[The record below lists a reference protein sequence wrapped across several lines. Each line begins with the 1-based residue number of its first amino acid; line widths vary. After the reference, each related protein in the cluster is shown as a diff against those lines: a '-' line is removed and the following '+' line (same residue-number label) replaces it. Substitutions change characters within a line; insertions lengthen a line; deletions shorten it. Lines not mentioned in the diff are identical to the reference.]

1 MAVIALKKDESLS
14 LGIALLAHA
23 ALVAVLLLGE
33 RGGTVVKPPERIVV
47 TLSEDVAPTST
58 SPDPSAQAAPDVAP
72 EIGEAAPA
80 AEPAP
85 PAPAPEPQPV
95 ERVQPAPQPRPEPRP
110 QPRPEPPRPVAK
122 PAPKPVPRA
131 TPRPTPPKP
140 VAKPAPKPAPK
151 AAAKPTPKQ
160 QPAKQQPAKPAT
172 SRTSSIDRIVNKSGS
187 SAPTKAATPPKK
199 AGGSRIGDDFLEG
212 VPSGQAATRSNSQP
226 AAAIGPAVKSSLASA
241 ISRQLKPRWQAPQG
255 PEAEDL
261 VTILAFNLNKDGT
274 LAGSPRVVRQLGITD
289 VNRAQADRH
298 AEQAVR
304 AVQLAAPFNLPEEY
318 YDAWKRVSEF
328 RFDRRLSQ

>member
-85 PAPAPEPQPV
+85 PAPAAEPRPV
-95 ERVQPAPQPRPEPRP
+95 ERVPPAPQPRPEPRP
-110 QPRPEPPRPVAK
+110 QPRPEPPRAAAK
-122 PAPKPVPRA
+122 PTPRPVPRA

-140 VAKPAPKPAPK
+140 VAKPAAKPAPK
-151 AAAKPTPKQ
+151 A
-160 QPAKQQPAKPAT
+160 QPPKPAT
-172 SRTSSIDRIVNKSGS
+172 NRTSSIDRIVNKPAS

-212 VPSGQAATRSNSQP
+212 IPSGQAATRSNSQP
-226 AAAIGPAVKSSLASA
+226 AATIGPAVRSSLASA

-255 PEAEDL
+255 PEAEEL

>member
-58 SPDPSAQAAPDVAP
+58 SPDPSAQAAPDDAP

-140 VAKPAPKPAPK
+140 VAKPAPKPA
-151 AAAKPTPKQ
+151 AKPTPKQ
-160 QPAKQQPAKPAT
+160 QPTKQQPAKPA
-172 SRTSSIDRIVNKSGS
+172 SNRTSSIDRIVNKSGS

-261 VTILAFNLNKDGT
+261 VTILAFNLKKDGT